1 MIPQT
6 NLYIAKSEKTEKLE
20 FSSKGDRINYKI
32 QSNIDP
38 SEVKIKLK
46 RKVNF
51 LGCHNEN
58 PTEYTLRHGANL
70 THSSQLPKIAVEL
83 SELFPES
90 KELAANNKYE
100 KFSTEENF
108 SENFN
113 QYKCEHGN
121 LPKQNVDI
129 QIEKSFIEKKRS
141 LETSFTKDLGHNE
154 SIAHF
159 SKHVQSNSD
168 LKSLLKKI

>member
-108 SENFN
+108 SEYFS

-159 SKHVQSNSD
+159 SKHIQSNSD

>member
-6 NLYIAKSEKTEKLE
+6 NLYIAQSEHTEKLE
-20 FSSKGDRINYKI
+20 FSSKDDRINYKI

-38 SEVKIKLK
+38 NEVKIKLK
-46 RKVNF
+46 RKVKF

-58 PTEYTLRHGANL
+58 PTEYTLRHGGNL

-83 SELFPES
+83 PELFPES

-100 KFSTEENF
+100 KFSNEENF
-108 SENFN
+108 SEYFS

-121 LPKQNVDI
+121 LPKQNIDI
-129 QIEKSFIEKKRS
+129 QIEKTIIEKKRS
-141 LETSFTKDLGHNE
+141 LETSFTKDFEPNE
-154 SIAHF
+154 SIIHF
-159 SKHVQSNSD
+159 PKHIQSNSD
-168 LKSLLKKI
+168 LKSLLKMI